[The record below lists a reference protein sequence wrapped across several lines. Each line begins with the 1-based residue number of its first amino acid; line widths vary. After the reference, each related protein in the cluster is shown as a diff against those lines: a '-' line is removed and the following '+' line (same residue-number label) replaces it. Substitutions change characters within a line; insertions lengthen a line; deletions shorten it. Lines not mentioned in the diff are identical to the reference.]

1 MRIRNSD
8 LLICYS
14 GLALTSFHGIKS
26 MEFFVQYFSTG
37 SDWLLLRTCCFVRFV
52 GGGAGVY
59 RMI

>member
-26 MEFFVQYFSTG
+26 MEFFVQYFPTG
-37 SDWLLLRTCCFVRFV
+37 SDWLLLRTLLFCSVC
-52 GGGAGVY
+52 GGRCGGV
-59 RMI
+59 